1 MASGMESDDLGSDV
15 QSLVDVMR
23 TKEWQSS
30 KVLFSYECGFPSALH
45 PKGRF
50 KLSHRN

>member
-1 MASGMESDDLGSDV
+1 MASGMESDDLGTEV

-30 KVLFSYECGFPSALH
+30 RVPSSYECRFPSALH
-45 PKGRF
+45 PKGLF
-50 KLSHRN
+50 KL